1 MDVSPE
7 DPCTAAVI
15 NERLSWLREITNVIL
30 CLAEARRRP
39 EPLGFGEK
47 APAPSEQPCVSSA
60 LKLGETGFLGEGGT
74 KHTSR

>member
-30 CLAEARRRP
+30 CLAEARGRP

-47 APAPSEQPCVSSA
+47 APVPSAQPRVSSG
-60 LKLGETGFLGEGGT
+60 LKLGETGFLGGGKT
-74 KHTSR
+74 HV